1 LELESL
7 ANRVAVLVDADL
19 LALDDEF
26 IAHA

>member
-7 ANRVAVLVDADL
+7 ANRAAVLVDADL
-19 LALDDEF
+19 LALDHEF